1 MVEISNLKPSA
12 ASAFLMTVHAFEYAI
27 SIDTL
32 AARRDFSERTR
43 RSSSATPGPKHLLS
57 PKIRTVKTGLKLCS
71 IRSVYHSFAHCVN
84 IFRVRLTKLAECVI
98 L

>member
-1 MVEISNLKPSA
+1 
-12 ASAFLMTVHAFEYAI
+12 MTVHAFEYAI
-27 SIDTL
+27 SIDAL

-84 IFRVRLTKLAECVI
+84 IFRLRLTKLAECVI